1 MDMVDKALAKADKT
15 ILLATKLGTLDEDDR
30 SKQYQLKTV
39 RELNDALNKLY
50 AKHRNCERE
59 MAAKDLTIHGLHQRV
74 SNQKWWNGILVSVV
88 VAAWAVIGFLV
99 AHCGK

>member
-1 MDMVDKALAKADKT
+1 MDMVDKSFERAEKT
-15 ILLATKLGTLDEDDR
+15 ILGALKLGTLDQDDR

-39 RELNDALNKLY
+39 KELNHSLNKLY

-59 MAAKDLTIHGLHQRV
+59 MASKERTIQGLHQRV

-88 VAAWAVIGFLV
+88 IAAWAVIGFLV